1 MKLFP
6 SPSDR
11 PSILLFAGLLLAQL
25 SPLLAEPDR
34 SQLLASVDE
43 VLEAVVELRQLEPKE
58 KIQRGIRSR
67 EEIRDYL
74 IDRIEEDF
82 PQEDIL
88 AEEKMLRWLEL
99 IPEDL
104 KLYPFMLD
112 LLTEQVAG
120 YYDPHEKTLYLADWI
135 SVDLQKPVIAHELLH
150 ALQDQYFGLKQFLEK
165 VEGNDDQTL
174 ARNALIEGEGLA
186 VMLSYSLQ
194 PLGQDFLD
202 IPDIVGLNRAQ
213 LPLMAAE
220 FPIFASAPAYL
231 RETLMFPYSYGAVFL
246 QEYLRSHSWDQVAEI
261 YADLPQSSE
270 QILHPEKYFVQRDS
284 PTLVTTEGLEAA
296 LEGSWESIFETVL
309 GEYTLY
315 LLLEGRLGAEEAER
329 AAEGWD
335 GDSVHLLENGDESV
349 LLMTTIWDSDEDALE
364 FLQAYR
370 NLMEARFPAI
380 EFRSER
386 NGEDGMRYI
395 TEQPRHRIT
404 IEHSGRGVDL
414 SEFRRH

>member
-1 MKLFP
+1 
-6 SPSDR
+6 
-11 PSILLFAGLLLAQL
+11 
-25 SPLLAEPDR
+25 
-34 SQLLASVDE
+34 
-43 VLEAVVELRQLEPKE
+43 
-58 KIQRGIRSR
+58 
-67 EEIRDYL
+67 
-74 IDRIEEDF
+74 
-82 PQEDIL
+82 
-88 AEEKMLRWLEL
+88 L